1 MELQGGL
8 LLSRMA
14 AIHPEIRRD
23 TIQRQHLAR
32 TGIQGSLFQG
42 NAMPLTLLIFSVLAF
57 GLHGLCQPSHQRSII
72 RSIVVKRPNIVVH
85 GANLSKV
92 EVWAVPTGTGITPD
106 EYTLLGTANHRNAA
120 GEDEVWVFP
129 IPSDP
134 LSATEIFAT
143 GFDATGKSVSIKSLP
158 YRGAS
163 QIYDVLWVT
172 NRITSTQHETERWK
186 SH

>member
-92 EVWAVPTGTGITPD
+92 EVW
-106 EYTLLGTANHRNAA
+106 
-120 GEDEVWVFP
+120 VFP

-172 NRITSTQHETERWK
+172 NRI
-186 SH
+186 